1 MNDPL
6 EPGRRSGPPISVV
19 TTSDL
24 SRAPRRVLD
33 RIARGERLIVCCHGR
48 PLATLQP
55 LDGIVWQ
62 PLTGSAH
69 DIYGWPVGGASEE
82 CTKLSEAQR
91 ELLSNGVRQ
100 GRLVP
105 ARLGGRYEF
114 VELIRSI
121 EAMAL
126 IGLVRR
132 TGRGWELTG
141 RGMTLSETLMREHA
155 GD

>member
-1 MNDPL
+1 MNL
-6 EPGRRSGPPISVV
+6 LLPIV

-24 SRAPRRVLD
+24 SRTPRRVLN
-33 RIARGERLIVCCHGR
+33 RIARGERFIVCCHGR

-62 PLTGSAH
+62 PFTGGAQ

-82 CTKLSEAQR
+82 CAKLSEAQR
-91 ELLSNGVRQ
+91 ELLSDCVRQ

-105 ARLGGRYEF
+105 ARLGDLYEF
-114 VELIRSI
+114 AELIRSI
-121 EAMAL
+121 EEMAL
-126 IGLVRR
+126 VGLVHR

-141 RGMTLSETLMREHA
+141 RGLTLRETLMLGLI